1 MGRHFLVDWRLIF
14 QTFWLHVLQISGST
28 LGIARNG
35 DDEEFYAGTRAQK
48 TTADQV
54 HACTIIVHTP
64 GIAPQRQRGRS
75 WGGRWLKVLQ
85 TQTFFKTKIHYF
97 AIYVSVKSIPVCGL
111 SEQNG

>member
-14 QTFWLHVLQISGST
+14 QTFWLHVLQVSGST

-35 DDEEFYAGTRAQK
+35 DDEEFYAGTMAQK

-54 HACTIIVHTP
+54 HACAIMVHTP

-75 WGGRWLKVLQ
+75 WGEVGLRFCKPRLFSKPKYIIFQ
-85 TQTFFKTKIHYF
+85 FTF
-97 AIYVSVKSIPVCGL
+97 L
-111 SEQNG
+111 